1 MAYKFMAALLG
12 LLLVACSSIHAAYT
26 NTKESNIHAENT
38 LPLDNMAASRV
49 DELIRQSSGEHN
61 EMVSRKLLR
70 GTVGKALTESEKA
83 KHGRLQTERSESDD
97 SDLHVPDRDL
107 ATKNRAG
114 ITNDHHEL
122 LLSGSPASMR
132 TPISATQVANTGSGH
147 HLSNLQITGKEG
159 RLTSLKS
166 LLSKLDHNLHKR
178 ISLLE
183 VVKKQI
189 VSDTMANN
197 PGVGSNKHNPTS
209 TVSLQVSQPFSD
221 PHATSESPT
230 PDDTTDITDM
240 DYTPAQKKPPIHN
253 KSAP

>member
-107 ATKNRAG
+107 ASKNRAG

-221 PHATSESPT
+221 PQ
-230 PDDTTDITDM
+230 DR
-240 DYTPAQKKPPIHN
+240 
-253 KSAP
+253 KSVV